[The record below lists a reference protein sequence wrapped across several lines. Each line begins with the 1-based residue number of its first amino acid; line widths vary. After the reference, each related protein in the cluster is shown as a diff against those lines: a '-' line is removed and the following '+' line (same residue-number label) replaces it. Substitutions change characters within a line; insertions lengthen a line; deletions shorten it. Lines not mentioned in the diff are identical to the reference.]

1 MLVLTGGNGR
11 LGRMV
16 SGLVRDKIGPTFA
29 VTARDAAKAADLAA
43 AGISVRQGDY
53 SDAAAMERAFAG
65 ADTILLI
72 SGDTPNEVRIVQH
85 KNAIDA
91 AKRAGVR
98 HIYTS
103 FLACQPDSPFPY
115 AKVHRETEALLRD
128 SGLAFTIMRDSYFSE
143 TIMMVVERA
152 LNTGVVCHAAGAGR
166 VAWCSR
172 RDSARALAA
181 VLTSSGHEGKTY
193 SLTGPATYTFADVA
207 TVLSAV
213 SGKNYPYRPVSPADY
228 AEHLR
233 TTKPDVP
240 SSVENWVGSAAA
252 IKRGDFDLLTQD
264 IANLT
269 GTPPE
274 DAMAFLRRELMDGPP
289 SRAKAIRG

>member
-1 MLVLTGGNGR
+1 MLVVTGGNGR
-11 LGRMV
+11 LGRII
-16 SGLVRDKIGPTFA
+16 GGFLRDKIGTKFG
-29 VTARDAAKAADLAA
+29 VTTRDPAKAADLAA
-43 AGISVRQGDY
+43 AGISVRGGDY

-65 ADTILLI
+65 ASTVLLI

-91 AKRAGVR
+91 AKRAGAKRIV
-98 HIYTS
+98 YTS

-128 SGLAFTIMRDSYFSE
+128 SGVAFTIMRDSYFSE

-152 LNTGVVCHAAGAGR
+152 LNTGVVCHAAGQGR

-181 VLTSSGHEGKTY
+181 VATATGHEGKTY
-193 SLTGPATYTFADVA
+193 SLTGPATYTFGDVA
-207 TVLSAV
+207 NVLSEVSGRKFPYDAV
-213 SGKNYPYRPVSPADY
+213 SPTEY

-233 TTKPDVP
+233 TTEPAVP
-240 SSVENWVGSAAA
+240 SSVANWVGSAAA
-252 IKRGDFDLLTQD
+252 IKRGDFDLLTND
-264 IANLT
+264 ITNLT

-274 DAMAFLRRELMDGPP
+274 DAMVLLRREI
-289 SRAKAIRG
+289 KAMLKK